1 MGPSF
6 HTILSRPRAP
16 ATLGTMTSALNSRDG
31 AEAAT
36 VAVTGP
42 EGDTPSPQ
50 PVGTRIGTP
59 VGPRTV
65 IGRLPKYAAG
75 KPPAAVAGLES
86 FKLSSNE
93 NPLPPIPAVLEAI
106 AAQTAIN
113 RYPDPVATALRARLS
128 DFLGVPA
135 EDIVTGGGSL
145 GALNQLL
152 AAFAGQQDDGVQ
164 DEVVYAWRSFEAY
177 PISVGLAGARNVQ
190 IPVMADGRHDLD
202 AMAAAVTERTRVVLL
217 CTPNNPTGP
226 ALRRE
231 ETERF
236 IEAVPSSVLVVI
248 DEAYQ
253 EFVRDEDAVDGIAMY
268 RKYPNVVVLR
278 TFSKAHGL
286 AGLRVGYSISQPEIT
301 HHLRVAAVPFAVSTV
316 AEHAAIASLDHF
328 PEVVERVQTLVD
340 ERERV
345 VAGLR
350 ELGWFVPDAQGNFVW
365 LNLGEAT
372 QEFAAVAGAQALSVR
387 AFGSEGVRVS
397 IGEREANSR
406 FLEVCRTFTK
416 APIAS

>member
-1 MGPSF
+1 
-6 HTILSRPRAP
+6 
-16 ATLGTMTSALNSRDG
+16 MTSALNSRDG
-31 AEAAT
+31 AEAAA
-36 VAVTGP
+36 VAISAAEAG
-42 EGDTPSPQ
+42 TPSLAAA
-50 PVGTRIGTP
+50 G
-59 VGPRTV
+59 GPIASVDPRSV

-75 KPPAAVAGLES
+75 KPPAPIPGLES

-106 AAQTAIN
+106 AAQTAVN
-113 RYPDPVATALRARLS
+113 RYPDPVATALRRRLAE
-128 DFLGVPA
+128 FLDVPA

-164 DEVVYAWRSFEAY
+164 DEVLYAWRSFEAY
-177 PISVGLAGARNVQ
+177 PISVGLAGAKSVQ
-190 IPVMADGRHDLD
+190 IPVMPDGRHDLE
-202 AMAAAVTERTRVVLL
+202 AMAAAVTERTRVALL

-236 IEAVPSSVLVVI
+236 IESVPSNVLVVI

-253 EFVRDEDAVDGIAMY
+253 EFVRDQEAVDGIAMY

-286 AGLRVGYSISQPEIT
+286 AGLRVGYSISRPEVT
-301 HHLRVAAVPFAVSTV
+301 QHLRVAAVPFAVSTV
-316 AEHAAIASLDHF
+316 GEHAAMASLDHF
-328 PEVVERVQTLVD
+328 AEVVERVQTLVD
-340 ERERV
+340 ERDRV
-345 VAGLR
+345 MAGLR
-350 ELGWFVPDAQGNFVW
+350 EIGWSVPDAQGNFVW
-365 LNLGEAT
+365 LDLGEAT
-372 QEFAAVAGAQALSVR
+372 QDFAALAATQALSVR
-387 AFGSEGVRVS
+387 AFGNEGVRVS
-397 IGEREANSR
+397 IGEPEANSR
-406 FLEVCRTFTK
+406 FLELCRTFTK